1 MDIKSQL
8 VSQVWGQTHD
18 QHCGNCRQLVTTY
31 TKIFLHS
38 LKISWLLQIYL
49 KVRDN
54 NVFIVHRRYFM
65 KIKTICECL
74 QLPEKNLNFWHRQKK
89 TPAVYIV
96 KVMPGLMG
104 LI

>member
-1 MDIKSQL
+1 M
-8 VSQVWGQTHD
+8 
-18 QHCGNCRQLVTTY
+18 RA
-31 TKIFLHS
+31 
-38 LKISWLLQIYL
+38 
-49 KVRDN
+49 N

-65 KIKTICECL
+65 EIKTICECL

>member
-1 MDIKSQL
+1 MDIKTQL

-31 TKIFLHS
+31 EN
-38 LKISWLLQIYL
+38 ISAFSKNILVATNL

>member
-1 MDIKSQL
+1 MGTAASWSPQSENISAFSKNIL
-8 VSQVWGQTHD
+8 V
-18 QHCGNCRQLVTTY
+18 VTN
-31 TKIFLHS
+31 LS
-38 LKISWLLQIYL
+38 LRAI
-49 KVRDN
+49 RDN

-65 KIKTICECL
+65 KIRTICECL